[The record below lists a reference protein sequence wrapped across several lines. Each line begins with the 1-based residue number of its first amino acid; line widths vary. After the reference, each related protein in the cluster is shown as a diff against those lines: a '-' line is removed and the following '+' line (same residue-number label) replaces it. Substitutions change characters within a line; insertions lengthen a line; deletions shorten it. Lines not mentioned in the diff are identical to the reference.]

1 MGKEF
6 FSRAV
11 MSAILSFFGNKC
23 TEKGSEEVDGS
34 CTSSL
39 PMWNHRLELIKC
51 TMYKYMVIFSFC
63 EKYIYI
69 YSYMYFSQKETII
82 YLSVNKQ
89 KTLLLDIQ

>member
-1 MGKEF
+1 
-6 FSRAV
+6 
-11 MSAILSFFGNKC
+11 MSAILSFGNKC

-34 CTSSL
+34 CTGSL

-69 YSYMYFSQKETII
+69 YIRICISLKKRQSYI
-82 YLSVNKQ
+82 YL
-89 KTLLLDIQ
+89 

>member
-1 MGKEF
+1 
-6 FSRAV
+6 
-11 MSAILSFFGNKC
+11 MSAILSFGNKC

-69 YSYMYFSQKETII
+69 FVYVF
-82 YLSVNKQ
+82 LSKRDYHILIC
-89 KTLLLDIQ
+89 K